1 MIEAVRDGD
10 VAVVTLRRPER
21 RNALDIEHCDA
32 LRAAVADAYDDGVRS
47 IVITGEGT
55 SFCAGADLTGVYGEE
70 FRSSLYAALAAVRD
84 TPVPVVAAV
93 NGPAIGAGTQLAI
106 ACDLRVAAETA
117 VFGVP
122 TARNGL
128 AVDVWTIRRLTEL
141 CGGAVARSVMI
152 GCDIVPAADART
164 SGLSDRDGGFDVAL
178 AWAHELAT
186 LAPLTLAYNKL
197 VLNTPDADPQDERL
211 RAAFDACWASS
222 DIEEARKARAE
233 KRVPV
238 FRGR

>member
-1 MIEAVRDGD
+1 MIETTRDGD
-10 VAVVTLRRPER
+10 VGVITLRRPER
-21 RNALDIEHCDA
+21 RNALDLEHCDA
-32 LRAAVADAYDDGVRS
+32 LRVAVDGATADGVRS
-47 IVITGEGT
+47 MVITGEGT
-55 SFCAGADLTGVYGEE
+55 AFCAGADLTGVYGEE
-70 FRSSLYAALAAVRD
+70 FRTSLYAALRAVVE

-93 NGPAIGAGTQLAI
+93 NGPAIGAGTQLAV
-106 ACDLRVAAETA
+106 ACDLRVVDESA

-128 AVDVWTIRRLTEL
+128 AVDTWTIRRLAEL
-141 CGGAVARSVMI
+141 CGGAA
-152 GCDIVPAADART
+152 ART
-164 SGLSDRDGGFDVAL
+164 IMLGCEMLDASRARTNGLADRDGDLEAAL
-178 AWAHELAT
+178 VWARELAT

-197 VLNTPDADPQDERL
+197 VLNTPEADADDDRF

-222 DIEEARKARAE
+222 DIDEARQAREE